1 MVNIGDK
8 YLYTGKAQTTMS
20 EGSKVVILRRG
31 DRVTIK
37 AFALKNGWV
46 YVIIDE
52 LLFTWPVDI
61 KFLTPLEDF
70 PEDENAF
77 DIFIYKFHNFL
88 ENDTDRR

>member
-8 YLYTGKAQTTMS
+8 YLYTGEAHTMMN
-20 EGSKVVILRRG
+20 EGSEVVILRRG

-70 PEDENAF
+70 PEDVDAF
-77 DIFIYKFHNFL
+77 SIFIYKFQQHL
-88 ENDTDRR
+88 RE